1 MLVRYDQEADAA
13 HIQLS
18 SKRPQG
24 GVEVG
29 EGVILHITEKD
40 DEIVAIEILDA
51 SKRFPIES
59 LFTLKVAS

>member
-1 MLVRYDQEADAA
+1 MQVRYDQAVDAA
-13 HIQLS
+13 FIQLS
-18 SKRPQG
+18 SKHPQG
-24 GVEVG
+24 GVEI
-29 EGVILHITEKD
+29 EQGVILHVTAD